1 MNFLVFLTVFSFFPA
16 ADSEGPPATSL
27 PDPEHQ
33 LYSKRML
40 GWKICLEFV
49 HLYSCVGWITAKLE
63 NVNRGSEQRTQ
74 RSPPV
79 GVQKEQAGSFPMIL
93 LSLHEPGKDRWRSW
107 SVLWGC
113 ILQAFLN
120 ISTSTG
126 PQNKTFS
133 VKEKTFIFTGITDI
147 SAVENRQTGIKCPNL
162 CKKKSYF

>member
-63 NVNRGSEQRTQ
+63 NVNSGDPSRGHKDHLLWEFRRSRLGAFPWSSSHCMNQERTGGGA
-74 RSPPV
+74 
-79 GVQKEQAGSFPMIL
+79 GVCYEDVFYKLFSIL
-93 LSLHEPGKDRWRSW
+93 AHQQDHKIRH
-107 SVLWGC
+107 
-113 ILQAFLN
+113 FL
-120 ISTSTG
+120 
-126 PQNKTFS
+126 
-133 VKEKTFIFTGITDI
+133 
-147 SAVENRQTGIKCPNL
+147 
-162 CKKKSYF
+162 